1 MSGTWNH
8 LQIAGKRADVYEP
21 PGPNRPRFGVLYLHG
36 ADEATLRDQP
46 TFTRLFEALR
56 LACVCPSGGQSW
68 WSDRSCPSFDAITT
82 AERYLL
88 QSVLPFFRERWGF
101 GPRFVGLLGLG
112 MGGQGALRL
121 AFKHPDLLPVVA
133 AISPAIEYHELYG
146 SGLPLDEAYDSKE
159 QCRQDTVP
167 MHVHPAHYPSHL
179 FFCMDPEDTLWF
191 RGSDR
196 LHEKLAALGIPHET
210 DFTTRASEINGNFFD
225 RVGERAICFL
235 VKGLEQE
242 SRRLL

>member
-1 MSGTWNH
+1 MSGTWNQ
-8 LQIAGKRADVYEP
+8 LEIAGKPADVYEP
-21 PGPNRPRFGVLYLHG
+21 PGPNRSSFGVLYLHG

-46 TFTRLFEALR
+46 TFTRLFEELR

-68 WSDRSCPSFDAITT
+68 WSDRPCPAYDASTT

-88 QSVLPFFRERWGF
+88 NSVLPFFRERWGF
-101 GPRFVGLLGLG
+101 VPRFVGLLGLG
-112 MGGQGALRL
+112 IGGQGALRL
-121 AFKHPDLLPVVA
+121 AFKHPDLFPVAA
-133 AISPAIEYHELYG
+133 AISPAIEYHEFYG
-146 SGLPLDEAYDSKE
+146 SGLPLDDAYDSKE

-167 MHVHPAHYPSHL
+167 MHVHPAHYPPHL
-179 FFCMDPEDTLWF
+179 FFCMDPEDVWWF

-210 DFTTRASEINGNFFD
+210 DFTTRASETNGNYFA
-225 RVGERAICFL
+225 RVGERAVRFL
-235 VKGLEQE
+235 VQSLEQE

>member
-1 MSGTWNH
+1 MSGAWS
-8 LQIAGKRADVYEP
+8 QREIAGKTADVYEP
-21 PGPNRPRFGVLYLHG
+21 SGPSRPRFGVLYLHG

-46 TFTRLFEALR
+46 TFMRLFEEFR
-56 LACVCPSGGQSW
+56 LACVCPFGGQSW
-68 WSDRSCPSFDAITT
+68 WTDRPCPAFDANTT

-88 QSVLPFFRERWGF
+88 QSILPYFREHWGF

-121 AFKHPDLLPVVA
+121 AFKYPELLPVVA
-133 AISPAIEYHELYG
+133 VVAPAIECHELYG
-146 SGLPLDEAYDSKE
+146 AGLSLDEIYDSKE

-167 MHVHPAHYPSHL
+167 MHVHPARYPPHL
-179 FFCMDPEDTLWF
+179 FFCMDPEDVWWF

-210 DFTTRASEINGNFFD
+210 DFSTRASEANGSYFD
-225 RVGERAICFL
+225 RVGERAVRFL
-235 VKGLEQE
+235 VQGLEQE